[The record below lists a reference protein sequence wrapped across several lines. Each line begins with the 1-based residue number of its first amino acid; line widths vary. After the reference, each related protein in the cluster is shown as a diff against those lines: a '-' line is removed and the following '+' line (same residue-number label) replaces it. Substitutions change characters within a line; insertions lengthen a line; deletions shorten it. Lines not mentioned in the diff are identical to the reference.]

1 METLY
6 NVFITI
12 LVCLLKTLKE
22 RFPRQSEEASSVLM
36 KHAFKTK
43 YIEHVSGIL
52 TSSKQIQF
60 RYVMVNLLLKII
72 KTGSVFVLKNACLNL
87 RNRTYKIYATL
98 FLKKIYARM

>member
-6 NVFITI
+6 NVLITL

-22 RFPRQSEEASSVLM
+22 RFPTLYEEALSLLM
-36 KHAFKTK
+36 KHALKTK
-43 YIEHVSGIL
+43 YIQHVSGIL

-60 RYVMVNLLLKII
+60 RYVIVVNLLLKII

-87 RNRTYKIYATL
+87 RERTYKIYDTCKL
-98 FLKKIYARM
+98 G